1 MSQEGILKNFEKG
14 LLSEKRAMSL
24 CQELLLLVEGEEEK
38 DDLKEIIADEA
49 RHIKITNDLIEIF
62 KNNYIS

>member
-38 DDLKEIIADEA
+38 DDLKV
-49 RHIKITNDLIEIF
+49 
-62 KNNYIS
+62 NYCR